1 MVARNHVLDDSSSSV
16 MIENGK
22 AMSRQKVV
30 FGTRHDQP
38 VKVPATASLF
48 GWNTFVRFSRSEQQV
63 RGDDQ
68 SPYQSWHSPLRWAT
82 SYAHEVAPLLSFKLF
97 GTECD
102 THTHTENIA
111 TQTLYKTQTAT
122 KAQNQQSQK
131 KQKTNPKE
139 TENNQNAPK
148 TETHRSTQTKVEI
161 LARIPHVK
169 EAFEAELT
177 W

>member
-102 THTHTENIA
+102 THTWPCGIARTPKENQPGKG
-111 TQTLYKTQTAT
+111 TQ
-122 KAQNQQSQK
+122 QK
-131 KQKTNPKE
+131 KPTEMKRKEKRKPQNRNPYVCPRPQKRMARKG
-139 TENNQNAPK
+139 Q
-148 TETHRSTQTKVEI
+148 VEGSEPEVS
-161 LARIPHVK
+161 REPSN
-169 EAFEAELT
+169 T
-177 W
+177 GS